1 MFDFFFFRYVLF
13 GCVLGLDVQIGGGE
27 TLLQPA
33 VETEDSERAG
43 EEVKGIWCAGS
54 AQLCRNGSF
63 HFFIS
68 SG

>member
-1 MFDFFFFRYVLF
+1 M
-13 GCVLGLDVQIGGGE
+13 LGLDVQIGGGE

-33 VETEDSERAG
+33 VETEYSERAG

>member
-1 MFDFFFFRYVLF
+1 MYYL
-13 GCVLGLDVQIGGGE
+13 GVLGLDVQIGGGE